1 MSQIMGDCWHQEYP
15 RPQFRRDSFFSLDG
29 KWQLNGAPI
38 HVPFAP
44 EAKLSGYRGRERGSR
59 LSYRRYFRLPEGF
72 AGEDDDILLHFGAVD
87 QRARVRLNGRVIAKH
102 EGGYLPFSINI
113 TRALVPGENQLCVD
127 VIDSLSHA
135 YPYGKQHR
143 RPHGMWYTPVSGI
156 WQSVWI
162 EAVPRKGRI
171 QELRITP
178 SLDQVE
184 ILAAADSEELTIAIG
199 GEGIEKP
206 FVMTATGLPGLL
218 HMREGRT
225 CLEAPGCEDPDIP
238 MVGQRFRIRMED
250 TGLPLHHWTPE
261 HPYLYTLTLETA
273 TDQVESYFALR
284 TIDTGVKNGKPV
296 LLLNGEPIF
305 LHGVLDQGYFLDG
318 HYLPEEPAEYRRD
331 ICRMKSLGFNCLRKH
346 IKIEPEVFYYACDRE
361 GMLVIQDMVQNG
373 GYSWILDTALPNL
386 GFQKRS
392 DHRPGWTKRRMIFV
406 QHMKDTLEHL
416 YNHPCIVIYT
426 IFNEGWGQFDSDRMY
441 RICRKLDGTR
451 LYNSTSG
458 WFAQKESNFDSV
470 HAYFRNRKLT
480 AGTRPLL
487 ISECGGYVR
496 KIEGH
501 LWKSYGGYGYG
512 TAKSR
517 EELTRRIEALY
528 EEMVLPSIADGAC
541 GCIYTQLSDVEGE
554 INGLYTYDRKVC
566 KVEKERIRAIAERIH
581 MTRKQSER

>member
-1 MSQIMGDCWHQEYP
+1 
-15 RPQFRRDSFFSLDG
+15 
-29 KWQLNGAPI
+29 
-38 HVPFAP
+38 
-44 EAKLSGYRGRERGSR
+44 
-59 LSYRRYFRLPEGF
+59 
-72 AGEDDDILLHFGAVD
+72 
-87 QRARVRLNGRVIAKH
+87 
-102 EGGYLPFSINI
+102 
-113 TRALVPGENQLCVD
+113 
-127 VIDSLSHA
+127 
-135 YPYGKQHR
+135 
-143 RPHGMWYTPVSGI
+143 
-156 WQSVWI
+156 
-162 EAVPRKGRI
+162 
-171 QELRITP
+171 
-178 SLDQVE
+178 
-184 ILAAADSEELTIAIG
+184 
-199 GEGIEKP
+199 
-206 FVMTATGLPGLL
+206 
-218 HMREGRT
+218 
-225 CLEAPGCEDPDIP
+225 
-238 MVGQRFRIRMED
+238 
-250 TGLPLHHWTPE
+250 
-261 HPYLYTLTLETA
+261 
-273 TDQVESYFALR
+273 
-284 TIDTGVKNGKPV
+284 
-296 LLLNGEPIF
+296 
-305 LHGVLDQGYFLDG
+305 
-318 HYLPEEPAEYRRD
+318 
-331 ICRMKSLGFNCLRKH
+331 MKSLGFNCLRKH

-392 DHRPGWTKRRMIFV
+392 DHRPGWTKRRMIFE

-512 TAKSR
+512 TAKRR
-517 EELTRRIEALY
+517 EELTRRVEALY